1 MESNRRRPRNS
12 NHKLNAPE
20 AFLRK
25 AVNATTEQHFH
36 GLLKNLVSAVSRDSS
51 NNVAI
56 VAMAA
61 MFFGFAVLVLRPAT
75 PVVNPPV
82 INVQV
87 HPTTTVTTNQ
97 EQNQR
102 IDPALEP
109 GS

>member
-1 MESNRRRPRNS
+1 MESDRRRPRNS
-12 NHKLNAPE
+12 NHKSTAPK
-20 AFLRK
+20 AFLHR
-25 AVNATTEQHFH
+25 AVNATTEQQFH
-36 GLLKNLVSAVSRDSS
+36 GLLKNLVSAVSKDSS

-61 MFFGFAVLVLRPAT
+61 MFFGFAVLVLRPAI

-87 HPTTTVTTNQ
+87 HPTTTMTTNQ

-102 IDPALEP
+102 IDP
-109 GS
+109 GSDTGS